1 MNDTDNIIDAIN
13 KAAQEFTQRLIVEKV
28 PDYIGMNKDTLEK
41 YRESSDTDNEYLQD
55 LSKVI
60 NTIPIRVYEAVAD
73 DTVVVK
79 YKVTGLKAC
88 ILRDKKPGNTLR

>member
-1 MNDTDNIIDAIN
+1 MNDTYNIIDAIN

-28 PDYIGMNKDTLEK
+28 PDYIGMNKATLEK
-41 YRESSDTDNEYLQD
+41 YRESSDTDNKYLQD

-73 DTVVVK
+73 DMVVIK